1 MTQIQ
6 PGDKNVTI
14 VPNRQPTDD
23 NWKRSVYVLGAAAG
37 TLFGLV
43 SAYLYTRASEESAD
57 RPGGKPRPD
66 PTRHLISLALAAL
79 GLMRQISEIGK
90 EPKK

>member
-14 VPNRQPTDD
+14 VPNQQPIDD
-23 NWKRSVYVLGAAAG
+23 NWKRSVYVLGAAVG

-57 RPGGKPRPD
+57 HPGGKPRPV